1 MPPNA
6 TQNDAWRF
14 INENKVKI
22 LAKQSKQKTVKKE
35 FLTENSTLKTLTFNI
50 VMQRAERENIFFS
63 LKDDLLII
71 EFPVEIDCSTDDVQ
85 QQLWKGITYFLRK
98 EAKRILPV
106 QVRLLADRFG
116 FYFSNVKIQ
125 QSKTRWGSCSSRKSI
140 NLSLYLLLLPQELI
154 DYVILH
160 ELCHTKEMNHSPRF
174 WQWMDKVT
182 DNKSA
187 ALRRELKNFK
197 TPKIY

>member
-1 MPPNA
+1 LPPNA